1 MSTHPLIGPPN
12 GDCADR
18 CPAGA
23 ACTCRLLLLCAGERQ
38 PANRAQLATWQV
50 RVAQREMLS
59 QIDRTVVLREIAER
73 LNVSQNHFLKAFKNT
88 VGIPPHRWLLY
99 QRLCLSL
106 RFLADERRSLAEIA
120 SECGFSDQSH
130 FHRVFV
136 RNIGVTPGQWR
147 RMQHQPIREDEED
160 SEIQ

>member
-1 MSTHPLIGPPN
+1 MSTHPLMGRPN
-12 GDCADR
+12 GDCAAR

-23 ACTCRLLLLCAGERQ
+23 ACTCRLLLMLVGKR
-38 PANRAQLATWQV
+38 RAADRARLATWQV
-50 RVAQREMLS
+50 RVAQREMLA
-59 QIDRTVVLREIAER
+59 QIDQTVVLREIAER

-106 RFLADERRSLAEIA
+106 RLLADEKRALAEIA
-120 SECGFSDQSH
+120 TECGFSDQSH
-130 FHRVFV
+130 FHRIFV
-136 RNIGVTPGQWR
+136 RNMGVTPGQWR
-147 RMQHQPIREDEED
+147 RTRRQLGADDDP